1 MRVLLPAAAPR
12 RQNAGCQG
20 RMKAAGQRLGQKG
33 CRKGLICTR
42 SLLTPGCCRRLAFH
56 TTVADGV
63 GRGAAATALLA
74 SILSAL
80 TPSTPRRRL
89 CLRGRFNI
97 IMCWFF
103 FMPLLLASRLH
114 PGCSKRRDVL
124 TLELNSSPTDPNQKC
139 HGHGRPWRQKN
150 GWHGWRMSHADAMRK

>member
-1 MRVLLPAAAPR
+1 MGASWYLMLMTRVLLPAAPR
-12 RQNAGCQG
+12 RHNAGCQG
-20 RMKAAGQRLGQKG
+20 RMKAAGQRLW
-33 CRKGLICTR
+33 LICTR
-42 SLLTPGCCRRLAFH
+42 SLFTPGCCRRLAFH

-74 SILSAL
+74 ILSAL
-80 TPSTPRRRL
+80 TPSTPRRRHFL
-89 CLRGRFNI
+89 C
-97 IMCWFF
+97 WF

-139 HGHGRPWRQKN
+139 HGHGRPQKN
-150 GWHGWRMSHADAMRK
+150 GWHRHGARRGAVD

>member
-1 MRVLLPAAAPR
+1 MGASWYLMLMTRVLLPAAPR
-12 RQNAGCQG
+12 RHNAGCQG
-20 RMKAAGQRLGQKG
+20 RMKAAGQRLW
-33 CRKGLICTR
+33 LICTR
-42 SLLTPGCCRRLAFH
+42 SLFTPGCCRRLAFH

-80 TPSTPRRRL
+80 TPASTPRRRL

-139 HGHGRPWRQKN
+139 HGHGRPQKN
-150 GWHGWRMSHADAMRK
+150 GWHRHGARRGAVD

>member
-1 MRVLLPAAAPR
+1 MGASWYLMLMMRVLLPAAPR
-12 RQNAGCQG
+12 RHNAGCQG
-20 RMKAAGQRLGQKG
+20 RMKAAGQRLW
-33 CRKGLICTR
+33 LICTR
-42 SLLTPGCCRRLAFH
+42 SLFTPGCCRRLAFH

-74 SILSAL
+74 SILSTRF
-80 TPSTPRRRL
+80 TPSMPRRRP

-124 TLELNSSPTDPNQKC
+124 TLELNSFLPIQTRKC
-139 HGHGRPWRQKN
+139 MAMAVRGGKRWMAWMAR
-150 GWHGWRMSHADAMRK
+150 RRMRK